1 MTPKTACSESEPGEG
16 QAETSA
22 PVPTP
27 SNADGATSPV
37 LVLVG
42 PMGAGKSSI
51 GRRVAKALGVPFTD
65 SDTVIVRAHGPIA
78 QIFDEHGEPY
88 FRELERAAVHEAL
101 ARPGVLALGG
111 GAVLHPETRAELA
124 GHRVALLTVDART
137 VASRLRDDSRPLL
150 RGSGTEEWQR
160 IFDERRAV
168 YDAVATDTFD
178 TSRGPL
184 KGVVDAILAWIRSL
198 EKGTT

>member
-1 MTPKTACSESEPGEG
+1 MTPDA
-16 QAETSA
+16 
-22 PVPTP
+22 
-27 SNADGATSPV
+27 PV

-65 SDTVIVRAHGPIA
+65 TDSVIVREHGPIA
-78 QIFDEHGEPY
+78 AIFDEHGEPY
-88 FRELERAAVHEAL
+88 FRALERATVHEAL

-111 GAVLHPETRAELA
+111 GAAMHPATRAELA
-124 GHRVALLTVDART
+124 GHRVVLLTVDART

-150 RGSGTEEWQR
+150 RGSGIEEWER
-160 IFDERRAV
+160 IAKARRPV
-168 YDAVATDTFD
+168 YEEVATVTFD

-184 KGVVDAILAWIRSL
+184 QAVVDAVLAWNKENPR
-198 EKGTT
+198 